1 MSTRERRVRVRAT
14 LDRYF
19 LPVLAVVLV
28 LGLVG
33 GYVAYGAY
41 ATDATR
47 TETRQIA
54 SWESTG
60 SFTHSA
66 TVVNDTA
73 VYDEGD
79 VLRNR
84 TSYFRQL
91 TPRLDGTF
99 AYTYRASGGGNLS
112 VNATTALVLRS
123 ATEAD
128 GGEEQGQGTE
138 YWRLESVL
146 GSRQVDGLSPGDRL
160 RVPFSVNVSA
170 AAARLDRVD
179 EQFGTTPG
187 QKQVR
192 VETRLSLTGTRNGQP
207 VDRTRTYRL
216 SVGLGNGIY
225 EVTDAGP
232 TTDSDEQT
240 EQVTVPVEP
249 GPLRAYGGPL
259 LAVVSLAAAAGL
271 GVARSRGALS
281 VSERERDWLEYRSTR
296 AEFDDWITVAS
307 LPEADHPGAA
317 IEVATLEGLVDV
329 AIDTDQR
336 VLEDRTTGVLVVFGE
351 DRTYTYAPPSL
362 PGDDPLAEDDATS
375 GGGEPLADVLEPTT
389 TDGEES
395 ADDEENADDD
405 EEPAAVDAA
414 DEDGSS
420 GG

>member
-1 MSTRERRVRVRAT
+1 MSSRERRIRVRAT

-19 LPVLAVVLV
+19 LPVLAVALV

-41 ATDATR
+41 ATDTTR
-47 TETRQIA
+47 TETRQVA

-60 SFTHSA
+60 EFTHSA

-91 TPRLDGTF
+91 TPRLNGSF
-99 AYTYRASGGGNLS
+99 AYTYAASGGDLS
-112 VNATTALVLRS
+112 VNATTVLVLRS
-123 ATEAD
+123 ATAAD
-128 GGEEQGQGTE
+128 EGGEQGQATE

-187 QKQVR
+187 EKQVH
-192 VETRLSLTGTRNGQP
+192 VETRLSLSGTRNGQQ

-232 TTDSDEQT
+232 TADSGEQT
-240 EQVTVPVEP
+240 ERVTVPVDP

-259 LAVVSLAAAAGL
+259 LAVVSLVAALGL
-271 GVARSRGALS
+271 GVARVRGTLS
-281 VSERERDWLEYRSTR
+281 VSERERDWLAYRNTR
-296 AEFDDWITVAS
+296 AEFDEWITVAS
-307 LPEADHPGAA
+307 LPDADHRGAA

-336 VLEDRTTGVLVVFGE
+336 VLEDRTSGLLVVYGE

-362 PGDDPLAEDDATS
+362 PGDDPLADDDAT
-375 GGGEPLADVLEPTT
+375 GGGDGQVADVLAPSAGDDANP
-389 TDGEES
+389 DGDEERATVDSAEES
-395 ADDEENADDD
+395 A
-405 EEPAAVDAA
+405 
-414 DEDGSS
+414 SS